1 MLIQL
6 IRALELSSAACT
18 NSLDL
23 PLVHLFDVT
32 SEVILVDECRTPVPG
47 AFYFVLY
54 FVSLHNGDMRLFV
67 GSG

>member
-1 MLIQL
+1 MLFQL
-6 IRALELSSAACT
+6 IRTLELSSAACT

-32 SEVILVDECRTPVPG
+32 SKAILVDECRTPVQR

-54 FVSLHNGDMRLFV
+54 FASLHNGDMQLFV